1 MELDSERGKLAPKGQ
16 GIVGETKKVGLYAR
30 TSTARDQNPRMQ
42 IDELRVMAKQR
53 GWQIVGEY
61 VDHGVSGSKDR
72 RPELDRLHRDVVL
85 GKIEIVACYR
95 FDRYARSLKHLV
107 TAMEEFQVRG
117 IDFVSIHDAV
127 DTSTPSGKF
136 IFHIFAAMSEFEKEL
151 IRERVMSGLQAARR
165 RGEKL
170 GRPRVRVDIARALSM
185 RSQGKSYRDIARTLG
200 IGVGTVHRAIKGSR
214 HDSVPETQGSVAS
227 QGTDIEDA
235 A

>member
-1 MELDSERGKLAPKGQ
+1 
-16 GIVGETKKVGLYAR
+16 
-30 TSTARDQNPRMQ
+30 
-42 IDELRVMAKQR
+42 MAKQR
-53 GWQIVGEY
+53 GWEVVGEF

-72 RPELDRLHRDVVL
+72 RPELDRLQADAARGLID
-85 GKIEIVACYR
+85 IVACYR
-95 FDRYARSLKHLV
+95 FDRYARSLRHLV
-107 TAMEEFQVRG
+107 SAMEDFQARG

-136 IFHIFAAMSEFEKEL
+136 IFHVFAALSEFEKEL

-185 RSQGKSYRDIARTLG
+185 RSQGKSYREIARTLRV
-200 IGVGTVHRAIKGSR
+200 GVGTVHRAIKESR
-214 HDSVPETQGSVAS
+214 HGAVPESHEAEALQ
-227 QGTDIEDA
+227 QTDIEEA